1 MQETRLPEEHQMNR
15 LIPILAVAALVGGVA
30 GGAIDAY
37 ALNNDNDS
45 TPVAPAAPV
54 ATSVS
59 SGGGEAPTAE
69 QIYRDD
75 APGVV
80 VITDTQTQDLPPTLF
95 GGPDSQQVRVLGSGF
110 VLDTQGDI
118 VTNDHVVDGS
128 TAVRVGFSGGA
139 TYPARVLGT
148 DPSTDIALIRVDAPA
163 TALHPLSLVDTPAQ
177 VGDTVYAI
185 GNPFGL
191 DRTMTAGIVS
201 AVGRAI
207 QAPNG
212 LAIEDAIQTDAAV
225 NHGNSGGPLID
236 RTGHVIG
243 VNSQIETGGT
253 SQGNVG
259 VGFAVPSATVRTVAA
274 QLLATGHAEHPYIGV
289 EVETIDPVVADV
301 AKGVP
306 EHGVLVSHVAQ
317 GGSAAKAG
325 IVGGTEQLVVQGEQ
339 VVVGGDAIVAID
351 GKAVDTSDQLAAL
364 VAQHRPGDQV
374 VLRVVRDGTARSVAV
389 TIGTAPANG

>member
-1 MQETRLPEEHQMNR
+1 MNR

-45 TPVAPAAPV
+45 TPAAPPAPV

-80 VITDTQTQDLPPTLF
+80 VITDTQTHSPRRPSS
-95 GGPDSQQVRVLGSGF
+95 GPSSSACVLGSGF
-110 VLDTQGDI
+110 VLDPKGDI
-118 VTNDHVVDGS
+118 VTNDHVVQGA

-139 TYPARVLGT
+139 TYPAKVVGA
-148 DPSTDIALIRVDAPA
+148 DPSTISPWSGSTRRATSAPPLALRRRRRRAGRRHRLRDRQPLRARPDDDGRHRQRSRARDPGPERSRDRERDPDRRGRQPRQLGRPADRPDRARDRRELPDRDRWDI
-163 TALHPLSLVDTPAQ
+163 
-177 VGDTVYAI
+177 
-185 GNPFGL
+185 
-191 DRTMTAGIVS
+191 
-201 AVGRAI
+201 
-207 QAPNG
+207 
-212 LAIEDAIQTDAAV
+212 
-225 NHGNSGGPLID
+225 
-236 RTGHVIG
+236 
-243 VNSQIETGGT
+243 
-253 SQGNVG
+253 QGNVG

-317 GGSAAKAG
+317 GGPAAKAG

-364 VAQHRPGDQV
+364 VAQHRPGDRV
-374 VLRVVRDGTARSVAV
+374 VLRVVRDGTARSVTV
-389 TIGTAPANG
+389 TVGTAPANG

>member
-1 MQETRLPEEHQMNR
+1 MNR
-15 LIPILAVAALVGGVA
+15 LVPMLAAAALVGGVA

-37 ALNNDNDS
+37 ALNNDSD
-45 TPVAPAAPV
+45 TTPAATAPAPTQPVAV
-54 ATSVS
+54 AQP
-59 SGGGEAPTAE
+59 GGAPTPE
-69 QIYRDD
+69 QVYRDD

-80 VITDTQTQDLPPTLF
+80 VITDTQTETVPPSLF
-95 GGPDSQQVRVLGSGF
+95 SGPSSQQVRVLGSGF
-110 VLDTQGDI
+110 VLDTRGDI
-118 VTNDHVVDGS
+118 VTNDHVVDGA
-128 TAVRVGFSGGA
+128 TEVRVGFSGGG

-148 DPSTDIALIRVDAPA
+148 DPSTDLALIRVDAPA
-163 TALHPLSLVDTPAQ
+163 AALHPLKLVDTPAQ

-191 DRTMTAGIVS
+191 ERTMTAGIVS

-212 LAIEDAIQTDAAV
+212 LAIENAIQTDAAV

-236 RTGHVIG
+236 RAGDVIG

-259 VGFAVPSATVRTVAA
+259 VGFAVPSATVRTVTAE
-274 QLLATGHAEHPYIGV
+274 LLSTGHAEHPYLGV
-289 EVETIDPVVADV
+289 EVQTIDPAVASV
-301 AKGVP
+301 ARGVP
-306 EHGVLVSHVAQ
+306 ERGVLVSRVTQ
-317 GGSAAKAG
+317 GGPAAKAG
-325 IVGGTEQLVVQGEQ
+325 IVGGNEELVVQGEQ

-351 GKAVDTSDQLAAL
+351 GKPIDSSDALAAL

-374 VLRVVRDGTARSVAV
+374 VLRVVRDGTARSVTV
-389 TIGTAPANG
+389 TVGSAPAAG